1 MMTHSSQPKRTV
13 VYKNVQ
19 VRDYTEDPLDDV
31 CSYGNRNSIPKNEAD
46 TTELNRKIEEDLT
59 YEEYKENILPLKVK
73 TLGNILYAT
82 ATELGATATE
92 LGTKILKTVEKK
104 KNPYLQE
111 FNREQETFVKNIEK
125 DRVPRVVP
133 P

>member
-1 MMTHSSQPKRTV
+1 MFSHLKDKVKSWITSV
-13 VYKNVQ
+13 I
-19 VRDYTEDPLDDV
+19 DYTEDPLDDV

-46 TTELNRKIEEDLT
+46 TTELNCKIEEDLT
-59 YEEYKENILPLKVK
+59 YEDDKENILPVNVT

-104 KNPYLQE
+104 SLFARIQSGTRS
-111 FNREQETFVKNIEK
+111 FR
-125 DRVPRVVP
+125 
-133 P
+133 